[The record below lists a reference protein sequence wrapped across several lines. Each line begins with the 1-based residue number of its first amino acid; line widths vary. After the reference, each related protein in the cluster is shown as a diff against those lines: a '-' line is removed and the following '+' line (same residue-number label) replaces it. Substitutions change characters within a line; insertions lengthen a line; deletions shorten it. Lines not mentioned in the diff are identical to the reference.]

1 MNEIIANIHIH
12 TSYSDGSKI
21 HAKIAEDAIRS
32 GIDVLFFTDHNVCVE
47 EIGGY
52 FSNSDGRVLMVM
64 SEEIHDTNA
73 FPQKNHL
80 LALGVG
86 ESLSKLANNRQTL
99 IDKIHSMGGL
109 SFIAHPYDPALPAFN
124 EADISWEDWSVKGF
138 TGIELWNGF
147 SELKVRVKKKSS
159 AYFYAFFP
167 KFLPMSP
174 PSRTL
179 LIWDNLLKKGSKI
192 VAIGGSDA
200 HAMHFSK
207 GLLKRVVFPYKYHFK
222 TINNHILLKE
232 QLTGN
237 AKKDSK
243 SILDTLRKGN
253 SFIANDL
260 IKSSKGFRFYL
271 CNRNSRILM
280 GESCRF
286 EKNLRLQVFLPHSAD
301 CIIIK
306 NGSQYHRV
314 FGKNNIEVEVS
325 SPGIYRVE
333 CYKWFLGRKRGW
345 IFSNP
350 IYIK

>member
-12 TSYSDGSKI
+12 TSYSDGSKL
-21 HAKIAEDAIRS
+21 HTEIAEDAIKS
-32 GIDVLFFTDHNVCVE
+32 GVDVLFFTDHNVYVE
-47 EIGGY
+47 KIGGY
-52 FSNSDGRVLMVM
+52 FSNSDGKVLMVM
-64 SEEIHDTNA
+64 GEEIHDQNA

-99 IDKIHSMGGL
+99 IDMIHSIGGL
-109 SFIAHPYDPALPAFN
+109 SFIAHPHDPALPAFN
-124 EADISWEDWSVKGF
+124 ETDISWEDWSIKGF

-174 PSRTL
+174 PVRTL
-179 LIWDNLLKKGSKI
+179 KIWDNLLNKGSKI

-200 HAMHFSK
+200 HAMHFSA
-207 GLLKRVVFPYKYHFK
+207 GPLKRVVFPYQYHFK
-222 TINNHILLKE
+222 TINNHLLLKY

-237 AKKDSK
+237 AQKDSK
-243 SILDTLRKGN
+243 SILDALRKGN

-271 CNRNSRILM
+271 CSTNSKIIM
-280 GESCRF
+280 GESHRF
-286 EKNLRLQVFLPHSAD
+286 EKNLRLQVILPHSAE
-301 CIIIK
+301 CIIFK
-306 NGSQYHRV
+306 NGSQCHRI
-314 FGKNNIEVEVS
+314 FGKNNIEIEVP

-333 CYKWFLGRKRGW
+333 CYKRFLGHKRGW

-350 IYIK
+350 IYIE

>member
-12 TSYSDGSKI
+12 TSYSDGSKL
-21 HAKIAEDAIRS
+21 HAEIAEDAIRS
-32 GIDVLFFTDHNVCVE
+32 GVDVLFFTDHNIYVE
-47 EIGGY
+47 GIGGY
-52 FSNSDGRVLMVM
+52 FSNSDGRVLMIM
-64 SEEIHDTNA
+64 SEEIHDPNA

-86 ESLSKLANNRQTL
+86 KSLSRFANDRQTL

-109 SFIAHPYDPALPAFN
+109 SFLAHPYDPALPAFN
-124 EADISWEDWSVKGF
+124 EANISWEDWSVNGF

-147 SELKVRVKKKSS
+147 SELKVRVKKKSR

-167 KFLPMSP
+167 KFLSIAP

-179 LIWDNLLKKGSKI
+179 IIWDNLLNQGLKI

-200 HAMHFSK
+200 HAMQYSA
-207 GLLKRVVFPYKYHFK
+207 GPLKRVIFPYQYHFK
-222 TINNHILLKE
+222 TINNHLLLKD
-232 QLTGN
+232 QLSGD
-237 AKKDSK
+237 AQKDSK

-271 CNRNSRILM
+271 CNRNSETPM
-280 GESCRF
+280 GGSYRF
-286 EKNLRLQVFLPHSAD
+286 EKNLRLQVILPHSAD
-301 CIIIK
+301 CIIFK

-314 FGKNNIEVEVS
+314 SGKNDIEVEVS